1 LFLLLD
7 LDDTVKDKEA
17 KALEKAKK
25 RALSSSILKELRHE
39 YYEEPEEIKVCKYK
53 HCQGSRCRSRFSFLT
68 GD

>member
-25 RALSSSILKELRHE
+25 RALSSSILKELRDE
-39 YYEEPEEIKVCKYK
+39 YYEGPEEIKVCK
-53 HCQGSRCRSRFSFLT
+53 
-68 GD
+68 